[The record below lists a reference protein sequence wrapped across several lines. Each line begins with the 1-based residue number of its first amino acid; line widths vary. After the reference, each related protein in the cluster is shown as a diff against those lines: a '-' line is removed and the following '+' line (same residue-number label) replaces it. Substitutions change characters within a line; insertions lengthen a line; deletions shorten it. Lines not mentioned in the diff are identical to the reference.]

1 MAVSETLEAY
11 NGRYLDYINAEAD
24 ECAYIQE
31 IAEAILD
38 NPSFSVYNNEDFL
51 RHAAS
56 VPT

>member
-11 NGRYLDYINAEAD
+11 NDRYLDYINAEAD